1 MSLLPAIRV
10 FQRSDILLKIIR
22 YATAAP
28 SILDTSYT
36 STQNEDPHA
45 MRKCMMESLTTKRA
59 LSLISHHFHAVTDHV
74 LYEFLVVRS
83 RRDRYLN
90 IHSIPAFKR
99 QLAGRREPA
108 TVGHLVRGID
118 VECETNNI
126 WLRGMWDVIR
136 ACPNLACLRYTGTYR
151 PSTDARVER
160 DLLLP
165 TEFFVNL
172 ANMESTP
179 TKLRRLELLGR
190 LTCRPSDIKRFIL
203 HAPLLEIL
211 RVSKASSADAI
222 GSRWKGK
229 LPPSSFLAAASG
241 THFPQYTFPPPV
253 KSSCLI
259 TLAAPYL
266 VVNQLVGHFPSL
278 LSLKVTMTPSSPKF
292 STDIASLLGLPPLRS
307 FLSEIEYELPTD
319 PSLPAFHGVSPKSL
333 NPLLSPK
340 PQLLK
345 YLTLHA
351 SSAKLGD
358 FFSDLDNITTV
369 LSRRPLLFPS
379 LQAVQVQG
387 FTGVVELYIDYH
399 QIFMSHGVRLIFC
412 GARSVVL
419 DSSNLHHRHDMD
431 VDKIMIHSD
440 MDPWMGTGFSEP
452 PPDVSTLNAVS
463 MSSPLIDPFPQYLSG
478 EEDKPLFSDTSMSFL
493 APLDDVANMQWDE
506 PSNNE
511 FENLFRLNR

>member
-1 MSLLPAIRV
+1 MSLPPAIRV
-10 FQRSDILLKIIR
+10 FQKSDILSKIIR

-36 STQNEDPHA
+36 STENEDPHA
-45 MRKCMMESLTTKRA
+45 MRKCMMESLATKRA

-99 QLAGRREPA
+99 QLAKHREPT

-126 WLRGMWDVIR
+126 WLHGMWDIIR
-136 ACPNLACLRYTGTYR
+136 ACPNLACLRYTGTHR
-151 PSTDARVER
+151 PSTNTRVER

-172 ANMESTP
+172 ANMECTR

-190 LTCRPSDIKRFIL
+190 LACRPSDIKRFTL

-211 RVSKASSADAI
+211 RVSRASSADAI
-222 GSRWKGK
+222 GSQWKGK
-229 LPPSSFLAAASG
+229 PPPPSFSAAASG

-253 KSSCLI
+253 KCSCLN

-266 VVNQLVGHFPSL
+266 VLNQLVGHFPSL
-278 LSLKVTMTPSSPKF
+278 LSLKVTMTPSSSKF

-307 FLSEIEYELPTD
+307 FLSEIEYELPAD
-319 PSLPAFHGVSPKSL
+319 LSLPAFHGVSPKSL

-345 YLTLHA
+345 CLNLHA
-351 SSAKLGD
+351 SSAKPDDL
-358 FFSDLDNITTV
+358 FSDLDNIATV
-369 LSRRPLLFPS
+369 LSHQPPLFPS

-387 FTGVVELYIDYH
+387 LTDVVELYVDYH
-399 QIFMSHGVRLIFC
+399 RIFASCGVQLIFC
-412 GARSVVL
+412 SAHSVVL
-419 DSSNLHHRHDMD
+419 DLSNLHDDDDDDDDMD
-431 VDKIMIHSD
+431 VDKIMVHPD
-440 MDPWMGTGFSEP
+440 MDPWMGTGFSG
-452 PPDVSTLNAVS
+452 
-463 MSSPLIDPFPQYLSG
+463 I
-478 EEDKPLFSDTSMSFL
+478 
-493 APLDDVANMQWDE
+493 
-506 PSNNE
+506 
-511 FENLFRLNR
+511 